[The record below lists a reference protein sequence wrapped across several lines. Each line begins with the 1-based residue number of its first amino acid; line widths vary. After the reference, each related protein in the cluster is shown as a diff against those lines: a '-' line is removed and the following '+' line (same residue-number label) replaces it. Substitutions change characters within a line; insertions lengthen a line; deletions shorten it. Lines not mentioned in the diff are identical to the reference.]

1 MISEAQALQVRLK
14 RKIDKCG
21 FSCDAW
27 LASVDDGDEHDGG
40 NDDDAGDDDDDDDNV
55 VHDDVAII
63 MTRTNNKN

>member
-14 RKIDKCG
+14 RIIDKCG

-27 LASVDDGDEHDGG
+27 RASADDGDEHDDGG
-40 NDDDAGDDDDDDDNV
+40 DNV
-55 VHDDVAII
+55 VDDDVAII